1 MRNDERRNRRKYTKN
16 HVSQRVIKCW
26 RVKQFN
32 NLIVSL
38 HHRHH
43 TCTWTMELSIA
54 CQVPTAHCSDCWAL
68 CLAVSQRTIWTNR
81 KTLRKYF
88 VNSET
93 IEIPSILTFF
103 PSFNFCLL
111 SVGSWISRSFSVSL
125 FSPLN
130 IVVEQTLTRIARERR
145 CATVQCV
152 PIRQFASKHRQ

>member
-16 HVSQRVIKCW
+16 HVSQRVIKCL

-68 CLAVSQRTIWTNR
+68 CLAVSQRTTWTNR

-103 PSFNFCLL
+103 LHSIFVCFRLILEFHAL
-111 SVGSWISRSFSVSL
+111 SLSTFI
-125 FSPLN
+125 
-130 IVVEQTLTRIARERR
+130 EQTLTRIARERR

-152 PIRQFASKHRQ
+152 PIRQFASRHRQ